1 VTPIPGVAESP
12 GQLMSSPLANGLTLG
27 DKRAAVGEAWM
38 SPQGPAVTMSGM
50 SSDASAPTTTV
61 FAHDQA
67 GVLAQAAQVAA
78 AETVAS
84 MAAIGNAMAAPV
96 AVEAATP
103 VAAAAAAA
111 APAGRGPPPPGST
124 STATA
129 APVAPGGNAA

>member
-1 VTPIPGVAESP
+1 MTPIPGVAESP
-12 GQLMSSPLANGLTLG
+12 GQLMSSPLTNGLTLG
-27 DKRAAVGEAWM
+27 DRRATAGEAWM

-50 SSDASAPTTTV
+50 SSNASAPTTTE

-84 MAAIGNAMAAPV
+84 MAAIGMAAPV

-103 VAAAAAAA
+103 VTTAA
-111 APAGRGPPPPGST
+111 APAGRGSPPTGPT
-124 STATA
+124 STA
-129 APVAPGGNAA
+129 APVGVAPGGNAA